1 MKIVDVEAVALAVPM
16 KTPIAAPISMPRA
29 GETAG
34 IVFREYRSV
43 IVRIR
48 TDDGIEGVGECMTRL
63 SGTALRDIVRYV
75 APLLVGKDPR
85 DVEYLWDLLW
95 SVMMNRGHQKGFYL
109 EAMAGIDTAL
119 WDIWGKSAGVPVW
132 RLLGGRT
139 NRKLW
144 AYASSLRLRDI
155 GILREE
161 IDAHKAAGFNAMKV
175 KIGKDPMNW
184 RGEIRT
190 VEQIRDHAG
199 DGITLMA
206 DANCGYGHDRK
217 TALQVGR
224 ALEALGLYWYEEPL
238 APDDIDGYA
247 FLRENLGIRI
257 ATGEADFNRFSF
269 ARFFK
274 RDAIDIVQHDAARA
288 GGITEARKI
297 ADMASAFRVLYAPHT
312 GSSSNII
319 MTVSLHLATY
329 APNFLIYEYM
339 RSDWNR
345 EEPNPLR
352 RDLCEL
358 PVRSFEDGCLEMEDR
373 PGLGITLNEDVVE
386 RYRLP

>member
-1 MKIVDVEAVALAVPM
+1 MKITDVEAIALAVPM
-16 KTPIAAPISMPRA
+16 EKQIAAPISMPRA
-29 GETAG
+29 DEVAG
-34 IVFREYRSV
+34 VVFKEYRSV

-63 SGTALRDIVRYV
+63 SGTALRDIVHYV
-75 APLLVGKDPR
+75 KPLLVGKDPR

-95 SVMMNRGHQKGFYL
+95 SVMINRGHHKGFYL

-132 RLLGGRT
+132 RLLGGKT
-139 NRKLW
+139 NPKLW

-155 GILREE
+155 EILRDE
-161 IDAHKAAGFNAMKV
+161 IDKHKANGFNAMKI

-184 RGEIRT
+184 RGEMKT
-190 VEQIRDHAG
+190 VELIRKHAG
-199 DGITLMA
+199 DDVTLMA
-206 DANCGYGHDRK
+206 DVNCGYGHDRK
-217 TALQVGR
+217 TALQVGK
-224 ALEALGLYWYEEPL
+224 ALEAMNLYWYEEPL

-247 FLRENLGIRI
+247 YLKDKLGIRI

-297 ADMASAFRVLYAPHT
+297 ADMASAFHVQYAPHT

-339 RSDWNR
+339 QSDWNK
-345 EEPNPLR
+345 EQHNPLHW
-352 RDLCEL
+352 DLCQL
-358 PVRSFEDGCLEMEDR
+358 PIKSFKDGYLEIEDK
-373 PGLGITLNEDVVE
+373 PGLGIELNEEVIE
-386 RYRLP
+386 KYRLQ